1 MKRRDFVT
9 NSILTGGALTTG
21 IFGVQCNNKT
31 EQKQSVPD
39 PLSTPNV
46 ADIKFVTEPQRDIKI
61 FAKTDVLV
69 VGGGPSGT
77 AAAIA
82 ASKTG
87 ADTWL
92 IERYNHLG
100 GLWTGGM
107 VLPLYSTHAV
117 DKNNGKIQVMNGVG
131 NDIWQRLKKIG
142 GSIYD
147 VDPVI
152 DPEAGKYVLERM
164 AVESGVKILYHT
176 LATGVVMNGNTLS
189 GVFIENKSGR
199 SVILAKVVI
208 DCTGDGDIFHLA
220 GENYDNIKGNIGLV
234 HRLGNIDK
242 INSKKPGYEKLAKL
256 IGKDELISVGRET
269 PVPGVNWN
277 NMHGTDNQDGTD
289 TLNLSKL
296 QIEFR
301 HKIWNNLQSIKNT
314 PGYEDVFLL
323 DTASQLGVR
332 VSRIVEAEY
341 KLTLEDTMTFKQFK
355 DVIGVSGAWTTILYK
370 GKKIA
375 KGERPLWQIPY
386 RSLVPKKTDGLLVA
400 GRCFCYERELLEDAR
415 IIATCLI
422 TGQGAGV
429 AAGVSVK
436 ERGKIRDI
444 NIEKLTKEL
453 TNQNVYLG

>member
-1 MKRRDFVT
+1 MKRRDFFT
-9 NSILTGGALTTG
+9 NSLFAGGALTTG
-21 IFGVQCNNKT
+21 ALGVHCNGKIEPKPFSGEVAIN
-31 EQKQSVPD
+31 SG
-39 PLSTPNV
+39 LSEPNF
-46 ADIKFVTEPQRDIKI
+46 IREPEREIKI
-61 FAKTDVLV
+61 FTRTDILV
-69 VGGGPSGT
+69 IGGGPSGA

-117 DKNNGKIQVMNGVG
+117 DRNNKKVQVMKGVG
-131 NDIWQRLKKIG
+131 NEIWQRLKSIG
-142 GSIYD
+142 GAIYD

-152 DPEAGKYVLERM
+152 DPEAGKYVIERM
-164 AVESGVKILYHT
+164 VIEAGVKILYHT
-176 LATGVVMNGNTLS
+176 LATNVIMSGETLK

-208 DCTGDGDIFHLA
+208 DCSGDGDIFHLA
-220 GENYDNIKGNIGLV
+220 GENYDTINGNIGLV

-242 INSKKPGYEKLAKL
+242 INKKEPGYEQFAKL
-256 IGKDELISVGRET
+256 IGKDEAISVGRET
-269 PVPGVNWN
+269 PIPGVNWN
-277 NMHGTDNQDGTD
+277 NMHGKDDQDGTD
-289 TLNLSKL
+289 ALNLTNL

-301 HKIWNNLQSIKNT
+301 HKIWNNFQNIKKT
-314 PGYEDVFLL
+314 PGYKDVFLL

-332 VSRIVEAEY
+332 VSRIVDAEY
-341 KLTLEDTMTFKQFK
+341 KLTLEDTMTFKQFD
-355 DVIGVSGAWTTILYK
+355 DVIGISGAWTTILYK
-370 GKKIA
+370 GGKIT
-375 KGERPLWQIPY
+375 KQSRPLWQIPL
-386 RSLVPKKTDGLLVA
+386 RSLVPKKIEGLLVA
-400 GRCFCYERELLEDAR
+400 GRCFCYEKELLEDAR

-429 AAGVSVK
+429 AAGISVK
-436 ERGKIRDI
+436 ENEKTRNI
-444 NIEKLTKEL
+444 NIEKLNKEL